1 MYLVKSVSLTQQAF
15 LILTFAKRLPLGEEN
30 ITGIFR
36 VGFLGFH
43 FPKPRLNLC
52 FVRFVHLCPMKSV
65 IRGVAIAFF
74 VAMWANQ
81 AQGKFL
87 AYVYG
92 CCKDL
97 GMQHSQAITLT
108 PSLLVEASNNH
119 K

>member
-1 MYLVKSVSLTQQAF
+1 
-15 LILTFAKRLPLGEEN
+15 
-30 ITGIFR
+30 
-36 VGFLGFH
+36 
-43 FPKPRLNLC
+43 
-52 FVRFVHLCPMKSV
+52 
-65 IRGVAIAFF
+65 
-74 VAMWANQ
+74 MWANQ

-87 AYVYG
+87 ASSYG